1 MVLEDKG
8 DTVDTETGIQEED
21 FLIQDEIYKSRIASI
36 KRVRSIVKV
45 QLIWLFHFTSVMIND
60 CKNFV

>member
-45 QLIWLFHFTSVMIND
+45 QPIWLFHFTSVMIND
-60 CKNFV
+60 CKDIV